1 MSSRSSDG
9 SLRNDKRN
17 KMRKTQRREGEIIVC
32 PKCGSIMAATQ
43 TQQGSVFVCG
53 SCRAEVRILQDGTL
67 EE

>member
-1 MSSRSSDG
+1 
-9 SLRNDKRN
+9 
-17 KMRKTQRREGEIIVC
+17 MRKTQRREGEIIVC